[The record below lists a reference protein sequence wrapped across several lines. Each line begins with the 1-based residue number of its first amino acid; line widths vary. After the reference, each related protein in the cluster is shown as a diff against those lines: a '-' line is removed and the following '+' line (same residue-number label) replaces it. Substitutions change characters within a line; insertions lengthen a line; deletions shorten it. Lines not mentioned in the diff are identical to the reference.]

1 MPDYMMG
8 AFRVAKEWGIAPMDV
23 LLMPNYLYIHAV
35 EYMEIQVEVDWLA
48 QEQARLEN
56 GNHR

>member
-1 MPDYMMG
+1 
-8 AFRVAKEWGIAPMDV
+8 MDV
-23 LLMPNYLYIHAV
+23 LLTPNYLYIHAV

-48 QEQARLEN
+48 QEQARLES